1 MFESLKNRVDA
12 GKRLQID
19 IGFGFS
25 RCFQRLACLSDI
37 SLVSTLIASNYCDRD

>member
-12 GKRLQID
+12 GTRLQID

-25 RCFQRLACLSDI
+25 RCFKGWHA
-37 SLVSTLIASNYCDRD
+37 